1 MFENNIFDEYLE
13 EESKRVLKK
22 LKNEEVLTQDDK
34 LIMILKSQTNHFH
47 HLDVELREDMQELRN
62 DMNKN
67 IKDLREDMDRNIKD
81 LRGDMDK
88 RFEQVDKRFDAVILR
103 MDRFMVWSLGLTVS
117 SMLFILGFVVTY
129 FDR

>member
-22 LKNEEVLTQDDK
+22 LKDEEALTQDDK

-47 HLDVELREDMQELRN
+47 HLDIELRED
-62 DMNKN
+62 
-67 IKDLREDMDRNIKD
+67 IKDLREDMDKKFEQVDKRFEQV
-81 LRGDMDK
+81 DK

-103 MDRFMVWSLGLTVS
+103 MDRFMIWSLGLTIS
-117 SMLFILGFVVTY
+117 SMLFILGFIVTY
-129 FDR
+129 FDK